1 MTTREKRKPKKAG
14 RKVGAA
20 TKAGRGRGGADAEVS
35 KQKGRRGGKAGIAAG
50 PPVAPPTES
59 VGTAPVAIAGMV
71 LAWEDDP
78 MSSPARQP
86 IQVPVPSLPTG
97 RLGIIIAEPAP
108 PAEIHPPGSSR
119 FRYWVAV
126 EALARGVEFWSGL
139 LPDGTKWATPA
150 GTLMA
155 HLDFGVDLNAYY
167 RRAASRLEFYHS
179 TVGGRTVYSGESPNI
194 LCHELGHAVLDSV
207 RPQLFNAASI
217 ESAAFHESFGDMSA
231 ILSALQLDTLAQAV
245 LDETGGRLYRST
257 LLSRLAEELG
267 WAIRQINSQAVD
279 PDCLRN
285 AVNSFFYRDPATLPP
300 AAPASLLS
308 SAPHSF
314 SRVFTAAFYD
324 ALAGMVQTDNPTPTV
339 QSLRRVTR
347 DAGQLLIDG
356 VRSAPVVP
364 NYFSQVAA
372 QMIAA
377 DETRFGRKYRDILKG
392 AFVRHGVL
400 SLEAAAAIVGPPVP
414 VSPVAA
420 AAGIVEIV
428 GAGDGANL
436 LPPVAVPAASLGL
449 NSATILCEAPGE
461 VGGYAIA
468 AAAALDTGS
477 LVPPSHIDAARFFL
491 EDLFRLGRVDVGEHG
506 NPDTRISQPTV
517 RKTHTLQST
526 NAGPML
532 VRETFDC
539 GFD

>member
-1 MTTREKRKPKKAG
+1 MTTAKKTSKTTKKSRTARKGGRSGVARGGKKAPRKRAAG
-14 RKVGAA
+14 RAAEEKVGPPIAPPTDSVGAA
-20 TKAGRGRGGADAEVS
+20 PIPLAGA
-35 KQKGRRGGKAGIAAG
+35 
-50 PPVAPPTES
+50 
-59 VGTAPVAIAGMV
+59 V

-97 RLGIIIAEPAP
+97 RLGISIAEPAP
-108 PAEIHPPGSSR
+108 PAEIHPPGSNR

-150 GTLMA
+150 GTLVA

-207 RPQLFNAASI
+207 CPQLFNAASI

-324 ALAGMVQTDNPTPTV
+324 ALAGMIQTDNPTPSV

-347 DAGQLLIDG
+347 DAGQLLIDA
-356 VRSAPVVP
+356 VTSAPVVP

-377 DETRFGRKYRDILKG
+377 DATRFERKYRDVLKG

-400 SLEAAAAIVGPPVP
+400 SLEAAAAIVGPPMP

-428 GAGDGANL
+428 GAGDGTNL

-449 NSATILCEAPGE
+449 NAATILCEAPGE
-461 VGGYAIA
+461 VGGYAVA

-506 NPDTRISQPTV
+506 DPDTRISQPTV